1 LRQKLYLKAQAAHEV
16 EHGISREDARD
27 ILELTEAILLYVFS
41 LDRKFR
47 ESENRRAGATAEV
60 SGAAPG
66 EEGKPQC

>member
-47 ESENRRAGATAEV
+47 ESENRRATAEV
-60 SGAAPG
+60 SGAATG
-66 EEGKPQC
+66 EEGKLQC